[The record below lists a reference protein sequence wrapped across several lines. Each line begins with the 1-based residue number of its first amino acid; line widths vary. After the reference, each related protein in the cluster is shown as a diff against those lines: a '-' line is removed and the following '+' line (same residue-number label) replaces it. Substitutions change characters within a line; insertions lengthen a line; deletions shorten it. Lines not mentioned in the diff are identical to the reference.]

1 MKYQIHNKDYKEY
14 DRVVQTI
21 MTNIFVEK
29 ERNGK
34 FIIYNFDPQID
45 SHKLYFNVT
54 AIAADLINE
63 KVYLDMGLLDYI
75 KFWKKRSKK
84 RSNLKWFSP
93 FHKYKMD
100 DEFKVDT
107 SKLMDFI
114 ADELDIK
121 RSLFK
126 EINDKYY
133 GWID

>member
-1 MKYQIHNKDYKEY
+1 MEPKTFPEY

-21 MTNIFVEK
+21 MTNIFIEK
-29 ERNGK
+29 ERSGK
-34 FIIYNFDPQID
+34 IVIHGFNPQIN
-45 SHKLYFNVT
+45 SHKLYFNIST
-54 AIAADLINE
+54 IAADLTDE
-63 KVYLDMGLLDYI
+63 KVYLDMGLLNYL
-75 KFWKKRSKK
+75 KFRKKRGKK
-84 RSNLKWFSP
+84 RLNLRWFSP

-126 EINDKYY
+126 EINDEYY